1 MDFPEVKRHEKLE
14 LFAQDTAILI
24 VDMINDFFPG
34 GELPVPGIVS
44 TVDAIHKLC
53 FKSNF
58 FDGKFEYFPLLRF
71 LNDKHQPGDPEFA
84 FFPPHAA
91 YPKGREL
98 YPRLQTTPGY
108 KPDQIIN
115 KTTFDGFFATILDK
129 TLRQFN
135 IKTVIVVGT
144 VSNICVLATAQSARL
159 LGYNVII
166 PEDCISS
173 LSPLGH
179 AILLHQV
186 QTVLGG
192 QIVAKAEDITFEL
205 RK

>member
-1 MDFPEVKRHEKLE
+1 MRS
-14 LFAQDTAILI
+14 
-24 VDMINDFFPG
+24 
-34 GELPVPGIVS
+34 PVFRTSGARRRPPAVRGFLNRS
-44 TVDAIHKLC
+44 WRTSLC
-53 FKSNF
+53 SRASS
-58 FDGKFEYFPLLRF
+58 LLRF